1 MNHYN
6 PGWFA
11 EAHNKQVKNIHGTWI
26 ELMFNPNSHGKSRE
40 AQIYNLFPVCL
51 LIILICKLKS
61 WETDSEV
68 PFFYQNTKD
77 KEKL

>member
-40 AQIYNLFPVCL
+40 AQIYNFFPPYVCWLFLFVNW
-51 LIILICKLKS
+51 KA
-61 WETDSEV
+61 ERQTEV

-77 KEKL
+77 NEKL